1 MEFGNWRAV
10 GGLRYDWA
18 HQDTAVRGSGSAD
31 TKDDGVLSG
40 QVGLLYLFD
49 SGVAPYVSYGTSFVP
64 STALSADGTVLNP
77 TKGRQIEAG
86 VKYQPDGK
94 NYSLSGAVYRLVE
107 TGKPQYDPSF
117 LFSENSGENTYT
129 GFEVE
134 GRTEFGNGVSLIA
147 AYTYA
152 DAEITGNNDKSL
164 IGNAPSTV
172 PHHVASLWVN
182 YLMSDDTALTG
193 LSIGGGI
200 RAVSESYKSDANT
213 AKNPGAVYFD
223 ASLAYDFGAKSPEL
237 KGLTLAISAT
247 NLADRREQ
255 VCTDGYCYI
264 GQSRTVIGSLK
275 YKW

>member
-94 NYSLSGAVYRLVE
+94 NYSLSGAVYR
-107 TGKPQYDPSF
+107 KRQADPIWR
-117 LFSENSGENTYT
+117 G
-129 GFEVE
+129 
-134 GRTEFGNGVSLIA
+134 
-147 AYTYA
+147 
-152 DAEITGNNDKSL
+152 
-164 IGNAPSTV
+164 
-172 PHHVASLWVN
+172 
-182 YLMSDDTALTG
+182 
-193 LSIGGGI
+193 
-200 RAVSESYKSDANT
+200 
-213 AKNPGAVYFD
+213 
-223 ASLAYDFGAKSPEL
+223 
-237 KGLTLAISAT
+237 
-247 NLADRREQ
+247 
-255 VCTDGYCYI
+255 
-264 GQSRTVIGSLK
+264 
-275 YKW
+275 